1 MEFGACT
8 QLWNFLY
15 IEDLVKGLCALAFC
29 ERAVGAGP
37 DPEESGIY
45 NLAGEADATKPLRE
59 YVEEI
64 REICGGKGICHYG
77 KLPPNAEGQANLIP
91 DIQKVKEK
99 TGWRPEVG
107 FKDGIRRMI
116 RY

>member
-1 MEFGACT
+1 MHTAEMAEMALLMEKRKPKT
-8 QLWNFLY
+8 L
-15 IEDLVKGLCALAFC
+15 EDMV
-29 ERAVGAGP
+29 RI
-37 DPEESGIY
+37 SGK
-45 NLAGEADATKPLRE
+45 NRE

-64 REICGGKGICHYG
+64 REICGGKGVCHYG

-116 RY
+116 RC